1 MAASIPE
8 MVLDSDQGSPERPVI
23 LPILQ
28 EAPIRLRKRPY
39 CSVFVEVEGGFFV
52 EKINDGES
60 RRRENKR
67 LRKERLALLFFDV
80 AQGQS

>member
-8 MVLDSDQGSPERPVI
+8 TVLDSDQGSPERPVI

-39 CSVFVEVEGGFFV
+39 CSVFVEVEGFFV